1 MKKKLFF
8 AGAGGQGALA
18 IGQMI
23 AKAAMEEGLEVTWL
37 PSYGPE
43 MRGGTAN
50 CTVVVSDRAISCP
63 LINEADVLVV
73 MNLPSLTKFQS
84 MVVPGGKI
92 FINSS
97 LVPVTSDRKDCD
109 VFEIPC
115 NDIAHDLGNER
126 ASNIVMLSAI
136 LKETGIVKE
145 ETVREQIE
153 KMFSGRTPNS
163 SAAVLRSAVHSGSE
177 YSCRSPASFAT
188 ASSTSGE
195 GGKGDSF
202 VLSLMYFLSRGCSP
216 GT

>member
-23 AKAAMEEGLEVTWL
+23 AKAAMDEGLEVTWL

-50 CTVVVSDRAISCP
+50 CTVVVSDRPISCP
-63 LINEADVLVV
+63 LINDADVL
-73 MNLPSLTKFQS
+73 LTKFQS
-84 MVVPGGKI
+84 MVVPGGTI

-97 LVPVTSDRKDCD
+97 LVPITSDRTD
-109 VFEIPC
+109 VKVVEVPA
-115 NDIAHDLGNER
+115 NEKAQELGNER

-145 ETVREQIE
+145 ETVRHQIE
-153 KMFSGRTPNS
+153 KTFSGRKAKFLPANL
-163 SAAVLRSAVHSGSE
+163 AALKT
-177 YSCRSPASFAT
+177 YL
-188 ASSTSGE
+188 
-195 GGKGDSF
+195 D
-202 VLSLMYFLSRGCSP
+202 
-216 GT
+216 

>member
-23 AKAAMEEGLEVTWL
+23 AKAAMDEGLEVTWL

-50 CTVVVSDRAISCP
+50 CTVVVSDRPISCP
-63 LINEADVLVV
+63 LINDADVLVV

-97 LVPVTSDRKDCD
+97 LVPITSDRTD
-109 VFEIPC
+109 VDVYEVPA
-115 NDIAHDLGNER
+115 NDKARELGNER

-145 ETVREQIE
+145 ETVRHEIE
-153 KMFSGRTPNS
+153 KTFSGRKAKFLPANL
-163 SAAVLRSAVHSGSE
+163 AALQT
-177 YSCRSPASFAT
+177 YL
-188 ASSTSGE
+188 
-195 GGKGDSF
+195 D
-202 VLSLMYFLSRGCSP
+202 
-216 GT
+216 

>member
-23 AKAAMEEGLEVTWL
+23 AKAAMDEGKEVTWL

-50 CTVVVSDRAISCP
+50 CTVVVSDRPISCP
-63 LINEADVLVV
+63 LINEADMLVV

-84 MVVPGGKI
+84 MVVPGGTI

-97 LVPVTSDRKDCD
+97 LVPITSDRTD
-109 VFEIPC
+109 VKVVEVPANEI
-115 NDIAHDLGNER
+115 ASKLGNDR

-145 ETVREQIE
+145 ETIRHEIE
-153 KMFSGRTPNS
+153 KMFSGRK
-163 SAAVLRSAVHSGSE
+163 AKFL
-177 YSCRSPASFAT
+177 PANLEALKT
-188 ASSTSGE
+188 YL
-195 GGKGDSF
+195 D
-202 VLSLMYFLSRGCSP
+202 
-216 GT
+216 